1 MASITIGVYLRYITC
16 YQICDTE
23 LVIMLNYD
31 NDIKFQK
38 RKKYKNRFSLIVE
51 QIKVFVSRAN
61 FLREV

>member
-1 MASITIGVYLRYITC
+1 MASITISVYLRYINC

-38 RKKYKNRFSLIVE
+38 RKKYKSRFSLIVE
-51 QIKVFVSRAN
+51 QIMVFVSNAN
-61 FLREV
+61 LLREV

>member
-31 NDIKFQK
+31 NDIKFQNV
-38 RKKYKNRFSLIVE
+38 RN
-51 QIKVFVSRAN
+51 IKID
-61 FLREV
+61 FL